1 MASRMTEQDRA
12 RIKTLKAQM
21 EAAGCA
27 DASDWATS
35 EVSENIPQFGRFLIL
50 RDIHDALDVERCLE
64 DLRFEDPASAAVLEK
79 LQKVLDADE
88 LHDFLYAYGK
98 VIGSGLVAV
107 LDEGPQDEG
116 VPGWA
121 LMELTPD
128 CELTG
133 RVIQG
138 LHENFPDFEDSLTR
152 K

>member
-1 MASRMTEQDRA
+1 MASKMTEQDRA
-12 RIKTLKAQM
+12 RMQALKTQM

-27 DASDWATS
+27 DATDWATS
-35 EVSENIPQFGRFLIL
+35 EIEENIPQFGRFLVL
-50 RDIHDALDVERCLE
+50 REMHDALDVTRNLE
-64 DLRFEDPASAAVLEK
+64 EVCFEDPAATALLEK
-79 LQKVLDADE
+79 LKAALSADE

-98 VIGSGLVAV
+98 VVGNTMASI
-107 LDEGPQDEG
+107 LDDGPIDDG

-121 LMELTPD
+121 LMELTPE

-138 LHENFPDFEDSLTR
+138 LHEDFLDFEESLG